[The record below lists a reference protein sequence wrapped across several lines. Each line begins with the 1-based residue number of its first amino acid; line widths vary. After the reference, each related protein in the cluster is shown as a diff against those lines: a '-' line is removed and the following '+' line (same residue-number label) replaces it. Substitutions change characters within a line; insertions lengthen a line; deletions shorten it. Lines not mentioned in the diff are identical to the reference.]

1 MLTRQKQTN
10 KQKSEIKIKILGK
23 VYVSICYYQ
32 EIYQFFSWRVRQKCT
47 LTHPHSQMCIK
58 LYIFLFQTK
67 KHIHKQRNKKQKKLK
82 KIEKQK
88 TLKEKKRKKMLLF
101 LLAINAEILTRYD
114 DIV

>member
-58 LYIFLFQTK
+58 LYIFCF
-67 KHIHKQRNKKQKKLK
+67 KQKNTY
-82 KIEKQK
+82 IN
-88 TLKEKKRKKMLLF
+88 KETKSKRS
-101 LLAINAEILTRYD
+101 
-114 DIV
+114 